1 MDERCGQ
8 AGDGMEEVVFCTDGD
23 LVGLDGGDVG
33 VGDDF
38 VLGTEVVD
46 PAQAD
51 LPGVQNSRGEM
62 QGLLGLA
69 GEGGVDGV
77 HEAPVDLAGGLAQDG
92 QDGHGD
98 EQSGGW
104 VGQLQPSATPP
115 APASKAREVSPS
127 VRACSP
133 SASSAAEPIL
143 RPARIRHPATTSLPV
158 NPISAA
164 AATAIRSDTGCGWTR
179 RLIAS

>member
-1 MDERCGQ
+1 M
-8 AGDGMEEVVFCTDGD
+8 
-23 LVGLDGGDVG
+23 
-33 VGDDF
+33 
-38 VLGTEVVD
+38 D
-46 PAQAD
+46 PAPAD

-104 VGQLQPSATPP
+104 VAQLQPGATPP
-115 APASKAREVSPS
+115 APARTAMEVSPS

-133 SASSAAEPIL
+133 SATSAAEPIF
-143 RPARIRHPATTSLPV
+143 RPVRIRYPATTSLPV